1 MFAHLKQ
8 QAEIKVPRRHVELY
22 DTIMGCLGYTS
33 PDGGINQNNNWCHIP
48 DAQKVAA
55 K

>member
-1 MFAHLKQ
+1 
-8 QAEIKVPRRHVELY
+8 
-22 DTIMGCLGYTS
+22 
-33 PDGGINQNNNWCHIP
+33 DGGINQNNNWCHIP